1 MRKDMTPREIALAR
15 KWLDIGNENIMPDYS
30 VNAVVNG
37 TLTHARIQ
45 LKLAWDDVKTAI
57 RGSLFGRI
65 FK

>member
-1 MRKDMTPREIALAR
+1 
-15 KWLDIGNENIMPDYS
+15 MPDYS

-45 LKLAWDDVKTAI
+45 FKLAWDDVKAAI